1 MSRLLGSGN
10 FGFSIASLHFRLYE
24 PVSALLIFD
33 CFFRHL
39 LRGFLGFFS
48 IKFVFLK
55 KSLIL
60 KLPDGRAIISV
71 VESAEYK
78 SQRLAREDM
87 TSRKRT
93 STLI

>member
-10 FGFSIASLHFRLYE
+10 FGFSKASLHFRLYE

-93 STLI
+93 TTLI